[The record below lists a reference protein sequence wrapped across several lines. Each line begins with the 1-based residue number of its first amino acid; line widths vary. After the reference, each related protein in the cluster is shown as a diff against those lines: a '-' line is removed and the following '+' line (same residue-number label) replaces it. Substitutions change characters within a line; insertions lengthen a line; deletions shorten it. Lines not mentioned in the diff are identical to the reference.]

1 MRNPFRKRK
10 DPFATDRWDGV
21 IRSARYRGKERQRPW
36 LFRQSWR
43 WVTALVL
50 LLVIAAGGYA
60 VWFYYDLQGKIQEDI
75 SGITEE
81 EEGSAPFNVLL
92 VGSDSREGL
101 TEEEKERL
109 GAADEDAGGPVSG
122 ERADTLILA
131 HIDPGPNH
139 IIMVQFPR
147 DLFVPIAGGGENKI
161 NTALQKGP
169 DAVARTV
176 SDLTGL
182 KINHY
187 AQVNIAGFRDL
198 VDAIDGVR
206 LCITEPVPFDEATGI
221 EITAE
226 ELPVVEFDGERA
238 LRFVRSRNF
247 PTGDFQRIQNQ
258 QKFLSAAIGK
268 ITSIE
273 TFLNLGKIRKLAKVG
288 GENLTI
294 DKGTDLRELYDIG
307 RKFRSFD
314 PRNYEAYTVPNLG
327 TARNEAG
334 SVVLPDE
341 PTMDFMFEAIK
352 HNNSPASAAGL
363 PDVNVSDI
371 TVGVY
376 NGSAE
381 EGVAAAAAK
390 DLEGAINVGGKKV
403 DVIEVANADR
413 LNYKRTVIFYDP
425 DSEGAEDKAT
435 LIAAAVPDAT
445 VREGDTR
452 RVDVRVV
459 VGRRPFKTEKVVV
472 IEPIELPPPGT
483 EPAECRREL
492 G

>member
-1 MRNPFRKRK
+1 MRNPLKRRS

-21 IRSARYRGKERQRPW
+21 IKSARHRRKERQRPW
-36 LFRQSWR
+36 LFRQTWR

-50 LLVIAAGGYA
+50 LLVLGAAGYA
-60 VWFYYDLQGKIQEDI
+60 VWFYYDLQGRIQEDI
-75 SGITEE
+75 EQVVPEE
-81 EEGSAPFNVLL
+81 NEGEPFNVLL

-147 DLFVPIAGGGENKI
+147 DLFVPVAGGGENKI
-161 NTALQKGP
+161 NTSLQGGP
-169 DAVARTV
+169 DRVVETV
-176 SDLTGL
+176 GDLTGL
-182 KINHY
+182 EINHY
-187 AQVNIAGFRDL
+187 AQVNIAGFKDL
-198 VDAIDGVR
+198 VDAIDGVK
-206 LCITEPVPFDEATGI
+206 LCITEPVPFDRHTGI
-221 EITAE
+221 EITEE

-258 QKFLSAAIGK
+258 QKFLSAAISK

-273 TFLNLGKIRKLAKVG
+273 TFLNLGKIRRLAKVG

-294 DKGTDLRELYDIG
+294 DKGTNLRELYDIG

-314 PRNYEAYTVPNLG
+314 PENYEAYTVPNLG

-334 SVVLPDE
+334 SVVLPDM
-341 PTMDFMFEAIK
+341 PTMEFMFEAIK
-352 HNNSPASAAGL
+352 NNESPAAAAGL
-363 PDVNVSDI
+363 PEVDVSDI
-371 TVGVY
+371 SVGVY

-390 DLEGAINVGGKKV
+390 DLEAAINVGGKKV

-425 DSEGAEDKAT
+425 DNEGAEEKAR
-435 LIAAAVPDAT
+435 LIAAAVPDST
-445 VREGDTR
+445 LREGDTR

-483 EPAECRREL
+483 EPDECRREL